1 MKTLSDKE
9 LRKQIG
15 KMQGIAKNFLT
26 YLQGHPERI
35 SLSRR
40 FVDYYQDRA
49 ILLVQKYKE
58 LEQTGL
64 DAAEVQQSKLQIKRL
79 LNNFDEAYADQF
91 SKVLNAQLMD
101 LDAEMKVMKDNMVAD
116 GLKPEIPESRKI
128 PDRNNDL
135 VNSIIDLTDKFLNT
149 KRK

>member
-1 MKTLSDKE
+1 
-9 LRKQIG
+9 
-15 KMQGIAKNFLT
+15 
-26 YLQGHPERI
+26 
-35 SLSRR
+35 
-40 FVDYYQDRA
+40 
-49 ILLVQKYKE
+49 
-58 LEQTGL
+58 
-64 DAAEVQQSKLQIKRL
+64 
-79 LNNFDEAYADQF
+79 
-91 SKVLNAQLMD
+91 MD